1 MAKSFLVL
9 LLFLLSSCSS
19 HINKNIAADVESRML
34 KFMEEKKI
42 SGAVTL
48 AYHNGHII
56 HHQATGL
63 ADIDKGLPMT
73 KESLFRI
80 ASLTKNVT
88 AIAVII
94 QHERGKLSVNDEV
107 SKYIPAFEKIKIKG
121 SDKPVDLKIRHLM
134 SHTSGINV
142 PGNDGSKSLK
152 EISEQAASKPLN
164 FAPGT
169 QWKYSRGLDVC
180 ARIVEITSGM
190 SFADFLDKE
199 IFGPLKMTDTGFYPN
214 EEQGKRLVITYQ
226 PTEDGKG
233 IMASTAERLTT
244 PPKGKFTP
252 SPSGGLISSAK
263 DMGRFYQMLLN
274 GGELN
279 GTRILSAETVKKV
292 RESQTGNHKAGFVPG
307 SAWALG
313 FGLVKEPQGVTAM
326 LNPGTFG
333 HGGAFGTQ
341 GWVDPVTK
349 TVYVLMIQRTKF
361 GNSDGSDIREG
372 FQQAV
377 ANGLN

>member
-1 MAKSFLVL
+1 
-9 LLFLLSSCSS
+9 
-19 HINKNIAADVESRML
+19 ML

-88 AIAVII
+88 AIAVMI

-152 EISEQAASKPLN
+152 EISEQAVSKPLN

-333 HGGAFGTQ
+333 HGVAFGTQ
-341 GWVDPVTK
+341 GCVDPVTK